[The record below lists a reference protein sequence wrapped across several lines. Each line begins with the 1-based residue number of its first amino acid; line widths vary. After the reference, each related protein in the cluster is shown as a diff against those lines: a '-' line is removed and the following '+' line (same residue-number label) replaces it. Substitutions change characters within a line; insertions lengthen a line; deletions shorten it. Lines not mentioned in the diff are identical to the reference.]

1 MWVPEVPPVR
11 DVAGNQTVFQAGE
24 TGPVWRVVEG
34 VVRLDRDH
42 GPQALPVQLA
52 LPGDLIGIEGLC
64 DQRYQFTAIAFTGC
78 RLEAV
83 SQPSLNSAGLR
94 DALMRQVLLQQQERL
109 QDMARLRTGS
119 VMQRMAHLLRLLGL
133 PWQSPEEVPTGQ
145 ADAIRAALP
154 GLRELAQVVDAKTE
168 TVCRALGQL
177 LPPRSRKSG
186 PPRHKLSLLPMG
198 RAMDWTVRR
207 PALAVAA

>member
-1 MWVPEVPPVR
+1 MRVLNVPPVR

-24 TGPVWRVVEG
+24 AGPVWRVVEG

-52 LPGDLIGIEGLC
+52 LPGDLIGIERLF
-64 DQRYQFTAIAFTGC
+64 DQRYQFTAMAFTGC

-83 SQPSLNSAGLR
+83 SLGSAGAR
-94 DALMRQVLLQQQERL
+94 EALMRQALLQQQERL

-133 PWQSPEEVPTGQ
+133 PWQSPEEVPCAQ

-154 GLRELAQVVDAKTE
+154 ALRELAQVVDAKTE
-168 TVCRALGQL
+168 TVCRTLAQL

-186 PPRHKLSLLPMG
+186 PARQPLAQARRG
-198 RAMDWTVRR
+198 RVMAWSAQHTGGT
-207 PALAVAA
+207 VAA